1 METKWSLH
9 AMEETYDQSEERS
22 MWQSSVTTSPGR
34 PSRQTNVQTWRA
46 VDLEVSE
53 LLLLLLFHNP
63 SLVYIIDLGWNSGP
77 LSLLNGSSAKA
88 RPTQAARLQS
98 ARNSLQISQIMP
110 WMEST
115 ADTYTTQI
123 HLRSELGV
131 RLCQAMIHGLAV
143 IMENGSRA
151 VLEHF
156 LKPRFI
162 IKLIEEINLRL
173 TKYCL
178 FTPYFVLY
186 RLTDN

>member
-9 AMEETYDQSEERS
+9 AMEKTNDQSEERS
-22 MWQSSVTTSPGR
+22 MWQSSVTTSPVR
-34 PSRQTNVQTWRA
+34 PSRQSNVQTWRA

-53 LLLLLLFHNP
+53 LLLLFHNP

-77 LSLLNGSSAKA
+77 LTFLNGSSAKA
-88 RPTQAARLQS
+88 RPTWNAWLQL
-98 ARNSLQISQIMP
+98 ARNSFQILQIMP

-115 ADTYTTQI
+115 ADPYTTQI
-123 HLRSELGV
+123 HSRSELGV
-131 RLCQAMIHGLAV
+131 RQCQAMFHGLAV